1 MKFTERP
8 RRLRRSAS
16 IRDLV
21 QETQLTSSDFVWPV
35 FVKAGSKLREPIPS
49 LPGCFRLS
57 PDTCLEEVRRLVDL
71 GLKAVEVFPGIDE
84 NLKSSKAEEALN
96 PKGLVPQ
103 TVRLLKKAFPDLVI
117 ITDIALDP
125 YSSDGHDGIVREGQ
139 VLNDETV
146 IVLSEQAKMHAEAGA
161 DFVAPSDMMDGRI
174 GWIRRQLDESGFT
187 QTGIIAYT
195 AKYASGFYG
204 PFREALESAPRFGD
218 KKTYQMN
225 PMNAREALREA
236 KLDQNEGADVLL
248 VKPAL
253 AYLDVIY
260 MIKQKTYLPMAAYN
274 VSGEYAMVKA
284 GASAGWL
291 DEKTAVIEILGSI
304 KRAGADMIFSYHTP
318 DVLKWLAKHK

>member
-1 MKFTERP
+1 MKITERP
-8 RRLRRSAS
+8 RRLRRNAA

-21 QETQLTSSDFVWPV
+21 QENHLSAGDLVWPV
-35 FVKAGSKLREPIPS
+35 FVKNGSKMREPIAS
-49 LPGCFRLS
+49 LPGCSRLS
-57 PDTCLEEVRRLVDL
+57 PDLCVEEVRKLIDL
-71 GLKAVEVFPGIDE
+71 GLKAVEVFPGIVE
-84 NLKSSKAEEALN
+84 KLKSTKAEEALN

-103 TVRLLKKAFPDLVI
+103 TVRDLKKAFPQLVV

-125 YSSDGHDGIVREGQ
+125 YSSDGHDGIVRNGEI
-139 VLNDETV
+139 LNDETV
-146 IVLSEQAKMHAEAGA
+146 IVLTEQAKMHAEAGA

-174 GWIRRQLDESGFT
+174 GWIRKALDENNFT

-204 PFREALESAPRFGD
+204 PFRDALESAPKFGD

-236 KLDQNEGADVLL
+236 KLDQAEGADVLL

-253 AYLDVIY
+253 AYLDIIH

-284 GASAGWL
+284 GAAAGWL
-291 DEKTAVIEILGSI
+291 DEKTAVMEILGSI

-318 DVLKWLAKHK
+318 DVLKWLDKR